1 MLLSY
6 EWKDFVEIFM
16 FIFLFYR
23 LMHWLNDD
31 PNKKM
36 FFYFLGYC
44 IFFTGAYCLKLATI
58 CSFLIL
64 YTPVIMLFFIIFHQK
79 SLQKNFITKTHSIEP
94 FTSTSWI
101 EQIISTGLYLLNN
114 NVDATI
120 LIEHTHAL
128 HSFLHNTC
136 PLDAPLSTLLLRML
150 TSNQFFIPKDMLWIT
165 TKGSIKGINTT
176 WKDND
181 IDQETNLTTY
191 TDALI
196 LKIKCDSHSFSLM
209 VQGHS
214 FTKLSAE
221 HAALLLKQYSSFHS
235 NNLSQGS
242 IHEKKQSREIS

>member
-1 MLLSY
+1 MLLY
-6 EWKDFVEIFM
+6 EWKDYVEIFI
-16 FIFLFYR
+16 FILLFYH
-23 LMHWLNDD
+23 LLNWLNDD
-31 PNKKM
+31 PNKKI
-36 FFYFLGYC
+36 FSYFLGYC
-44 IFFTGAYCLKLATI
+44 IFFTGSYCLNLATI

-101 EQIISTGLYLLNN
+101 EHIISTGLYLLNN
-114 NVDATI
+114 NIDATI

-128 HSFLHNTC
+128 YSFLHNAC

-150 TSNQFFIPKDMLWIT
+150 TSNQFFISKDMLWIT

-181 IDQETNLTTY
+181 IDQEINITTY
-191 TDALI
+191 TDAII
-196 LKIKCDSHSFSLM
+196 LKTTCASHSFSLI
-209 VQGHS
+209 VQGHT

-221 HAALLLKQYSSFHS
+221 HTALLLKQYSSFYS
-235 NNLSQGS
+235 KNLSQGS
-242 IHEKKQSREIS
+242 SHEKKQSREIS